1 MLTNLKLYKVF
12 TYILIPIALLFGF
25 LDLIILMISLANP
38 SGLFGV
44 FIIACFVLYTFTSF
58 KFYKQGVEQNLQMKK
73 SLKDFVKVNA
83 FVSLFFAVLL
93 ISQSVYLLNN
103 NLDESMKAMSDMANQ
118 QPGYSQ
124 EAFKKMAQSVIKG
137 TCIFFIITG
146 LICFFHVL
154 ITLRLLKKHED
165 LFESSS
171 N

>member
-25 LDLIILMISLANP
+25 LDLIILMISFANP

-103 NLDESMKAMSDMANQ
+103 NLDESMKAMSDMAAQ

-124 EAFKKMAQSVIKG
+124 ETFKKMAQSVIKG

-154 ITLRLLKKHED
+154 ITLRLLKKHEH
-165 LFESSS
+165 LFDISS